1 MNISS
6 RSEWDGR
13 IPILWIASAIIFC
26 SIAAIGQNVVSNPSK
41 PLNPNAGRVRSL
53 TPIVTITDEGGA
65 YYFKRPS
72 LVQMGPDGSIYV
84 ADQEQLLRFDTQGRF
99 VRNYFRK
106 GQGPGELQN
115 VSGFAVVDGTLVV
128 HNMYPS
134 KIVRFDLDGKLI
146 SDTPAAVTG
155 GSLRMR
161 GADGGNCFLI
171 KMGMPDLGQ
180 IKGTEGILDQPNP
193 VITIGADGSPAKTLG
208 SFPTRTF
215 VRKAAGGGGVMIP
228 LGKIYTALSGK
239 YLAVSHTDEYAVKI
253 LDLQSGVL
261 VRTITREYV
270 RVTAS
275 PEDQLGSTGGAMI
288 RGETFKVPV
297 PKFAPDIVNLFA
309 HGNEIWAVT
318 STKAAGK
325 GVLIDVFNW
334 EGAYLD
340 CFYLPL
346 PAPPDN
352 NVEQPAPQVIQGDYL
367 AAIERNADDTYIV
380 RKYRIGK

>member
-1 MNISS
+1 M
-6 RSEWDGR
+6 
-13 IPILWIASAIIFC
+13 
-26 SIAAIGQNVVSNPSK
+26 AAFGQTVISNPAA
-41 PLNPNAGRVRSL
+41 PRNPNAGRVRSL
-53 TPIVTITDEGGA
+53 TPIVTITDEGGS

-72 LVQMGPDGSIYV
+72 LVQLGPDGSIYV
-84 ADQEQLLRFDTQGRF
+84 ADQEQLLRFDAQGRF

-128 HNMYPS
+128 HNMFPS
-134 KIVRFDLDGKLI
+134 KIVRFDLDGKLL
-146 SDTPAAVTG
+146 SDVPAIVTG

-180 IKGTEGILDQPNP
+180 IKGAEGILDQPNP
-193 VITIGADGSPAKTLG
+193 VITIGVDGSPAKTLG

-352 NVEQPAPQVIQGDYL
+352 NVEQPAPQVIQGDFL
-367 AAIERNADDTYIV
+367 AAIERNADETYVV